1 MHAQSDLF
9 KEFGEKSPLETM
21 HASKTIAT
29 ATAEGSNI
37 LAGLSEEDVRLPN
50 SLRTGC
56 AFFSISFL
64 FPRVAR
70 DVISCCFQRRWVCE
84 VVDFAI
90 LGTDMASHF
99 DIMQDF
105 NTRCERDGGLT
116 DSRDDRK
123 VLLRMLLKVSAC

>member
-64 FPRVAR
+64 LFPRVAC
-70 DVISCCFQRRWVCE
+70 DVISCPCH
-84 VVDFAI
+84 A
-90 LGTDMASHF
+90 
-99 DIMQDF
+99 
-105 NTRCERDGGLT
+105 
-116 DSRDDRK
+116 
-123 VLLRMLLKVSAC
+123 